1 MEEFLKKSQT
11 LIENEGHT
19 VKELVR
25 LLRSFAVE
33 LSKDKPPIKIVYCAT
48 FGAFGYSDAYLD
60 FVDVDQV
67 DELYFNRVD
76 NDIEKNMISFA
87 EFILNKYH
95 DLDKILKIYY
105 KYKIFQ
111 VFDRATTVSNNL
123 LVVTNLLLEN
133 DFSTEETESI
143 TDDSIFYCAN
153 KFKKFTRDQLLSFQQ
168 IMVDFLNRETDSL
181 CARTY
186 KFKKED
192 KTHVQRNSYISF
204 ADSDIE
210 NLIPDMWSQQNH
222 FDPCQMRF
230 IQWCIK
236 NHPSDFD
243 VDDWSL
249 YNDELIYIGLMLASS
264 RHCKLD
270 YVDVPFYSDWRITD
284 YEGRERVTYR

>member
-1 MEEFLKKSQT
+1 M
-11 LIENEGHT
+11 
-19 VKELVR
+19 
-25 LLRSFAVE
+25 
-33 LSKDKPPIKIVYCAT
+33 
-48 FGAFGYSDAYLD
+48 
-60 FVDVDQV
+60 
-67 DELYFNRVD
+67 
-76 NDIEKNMISFA
+76 
-87 EFILNKYH
+87 
-95 DLDKILKIYY
+95 
-105 KYKIFQ
+105 
-111 VFDRATTVSNNL
+111 
-123 LVVTNLLLEN
+123 LLEN